1 MIKVKILRMLNPND
15 IHYMNRLNEMLP
27 YILFLSFT
35 GSLFLSLFG
44 FYPHEFVI
52 KEKNEL
58 DIMLTYIH
66 SFFTIIISVYI
77 WATGLTI
84 GLLFFMGFLLSIK
97 IPTKNEEELILWFNK
112 IEKLNKKKYI
122 G

>member
-1 MIKVKILRMLNPND
+1 
-15 IHYMNRLNEMLP
+15 
-27 YILFLSFT
+27 
-35 GSLFLSLFG
+35 
-44 FYPHEFVI
+44 
-52 KEKNEL
+52 
-58 DIMLTYIH
+58 MLTYIH

-97 IPTKNEEELILWFNK
+97 IPSKNEEELILWFNK
-112 IEKLNKKKYI
+112 IEKLNKKTYI